1 MIENISRRGFV
12 KAAGTVGAAA
22 MLAAC
27 GGKSDNAGSGDAA
40 STEETAAKKVLY
52 FGQNNPK
59 EGLDMQKSTNS
70 GESAIADSV
79 VESPLRWTEDNV
91 LVTTFLSEI
100 PTFEADGLTLPCEI
114 KEGVMFHDG
123 TPLTSAD
130 VKYSFERMFT
140 PATAAKSTYMYDVLA
155 GAAEMLA
162 GEKDNLDDG
171 ITIEDDRHFTFH
183 LATPMVTFV
192 NNLGISYAHIF
203 PKDAC
208 EKAGDQWGLG
218 ANFIGTGKYKIQS
231 NDDTTEVVMVKNAD
245 YYDGEPAL
253 DELHYVFYDD
263 PSTKMNAFIA
273 GEIDWCDLDAS
284 LLEEYSNNPD
294 TADKVVLYDT
304 LGVMFIALNN
314 ASENL
319 KDAKVRQAL
328 SMAIDRESILTN
340 IMGGA
345 GKVASGWLCPMTP
358 GWDESAPDLPYDVAG
373 AKKLL
378 EEAGV
383 TNLSLKCE
391 TRSSGSYVDI
401 MTAVQGM
408 WKEIGV
414 TLDVQGVD
422 AGIWSEDRTAGNIE
436 VDCLGWFPLYADA
449 DNHMY
454 TYFANTSSDTKS
466 VFYHNDEANELLNSA
481 RAELDAAKRADL
493 YKQADDIIIRRD
505 MACIPL
511 YWPKRSF
518 VAQPYVVNAKCGN
531 LIYHMIDVDVD
542 PTHPDYPTDR

>member
-1 MIENISRRGFV
+1 MSENISRRSFM
-12 KAAGTVGAAA
+12 KASAVAGASA

-27 GGKSDNAGSGDAA
+27 GGNSGTDTGAATGDAA
-40 STEETAAKKVLY
+40 AAVKKTLY
-52 FGQNNPK
+52 FGQSNPK

-70 GESAIADSV
+70 GVSAMADSV
-79 VESPLRWTEDNV
+79 VESPLRWTEDNE
-91 LVTTFLSEI
+91 LVTCFLTEI
-100 PTFEADGLTLPCEI
+100 PTFSEDGLSLPCEI
-114 KEGVMFHDG
+114 KEGVTFHNG
-123 TPLTSAD
+123 QPLTSAD
-130 VKYSFERMFT
+130 VKYSFERMFL
-140 PATAAKSTYMYDVLA
+140 PATAGKSTYMYDRLA

-162 GEKDNLDDG
+162 GEKDNLDEG
-171 ITIEDDRHFTFH
+171 ITIEDDRHFTFR
-183 LATPMVTFV
+183 LASPMVTFV

-208 EKAGDQWGLG
+208 TQAGDDWGLVL
-218 ANFIGTGKYKIQS
+218 NLIGTGKYKIAE
-231 NDDTTEVVMVKNAD
+231 NDETTELVLVKNEA

-253 DELHYVFYDD
+253 DEIHYVFYDD
-263 PSTKMNAFIA
+263 NSTKLNAFVA
-273 GEIDWCDLDAS
+273 GEIDWCDLDAA
-284 LLEEYSNNPD
+284 LLEEYTKNPE

-314 ASENL
+314 SSENL
-319 KDAKVRQAL
+319 KDVKVRQAL
-328 SMAIDRESILTN
+328 SLAINREEILTN

-345 GKVASGWLCPMTP
+345 GTVASGWLCPSTP
-358 GWDESAPDLPYDVAG
+358 GYDKDAPALAYDPEQ

-383 TNLSLKCE
+383 SGLKLKCE
-391 TRSSGSYVDI
+391 TRSAGSYVDI

-414 TLDVQGVD
+414 DLDVQGVD
-422 AGIWSEDRTAGNIE
+422 SGVWADDRAAGNIE

-449 DNHMY
+449 DNHLN
-454 TYFANTSSDTKS
+454 TYFGNANSDTKS
-466 VFYHNDEANELLNSA
+466 VFYHNEDFNKLVNDAQK
-481 RAELDAAKRADL
+481 ELDPAKRADL
-493 YKQADDIIIRRD
+493 YKQADDMAIRRD

-518 VAQPYVVNAKCGN
+518 VAQPYVVNAKVGN

-542 PTHPDYPTDR
+542 TANEAYPKNR